1 MEQAWLIW
9 SNEHKSWWAPDSA
22 GYTRSRKAAGRY
34 TRAEAVEICTGANK
48 VMDDDHEPYETMV
61 QDV

>member
-9 SNEHKSWWAPDSA
+9 SNEHKAWWAPDSA

-34 TRAEAVEICTGANK
+34 TRADALDICKGANCAL
-48 VMDDDHEPYETMV
+48 DDKQEPHETML